1 MRGRQSWK
9 GTNDV
14 QKKVQLMSLACMAM
28 MHDKCIVDQ
37 IDQTCSPHH
46 DKLQFAMMIMMVAD
60 AGQFLVV
67 VGGLTRDYLP
77 RSWHGHDAMTS

>member
-9 GTNDV
+9 GANDV
-14 QKKVQLMSLACMAM
+14 HKKGQLMSLACMVM
-28 MHDKCIVDQ
+28 MHDNCIADQ

-46 DKLQFAMMIMMVAD
+46 DKLQFVMMIMMVAD

-67 VGGLTRDYLP
+67 V
-77 RSWHGHDAMTS
+77 